1 MYTLIFA
8 TVDSFFVSRRLIN
21 FRVQRLWA
29 GPQVGVGFC
38 SYQYVEIACVGVPGL
53 RSCCNVYL
61 WGLGLNQSLPCPSE
75 DYVDCYLHSNYA
87 PSLYN

>member
-1 MYTLIFA
+1 MYVLIFA

-29 GPQVGVGFC
+29 GPQVDVEFC
-38 SYQYVEIACVGVPGL
+38 FYHHVETACVGVPGL

-61 WGLGLNQSLPCPSE
+61 WGLGLNQSLVVPK
-75 DYVDCYLHSNYA
+75 
-87 PSLYN
+87 